1 MTRTIELNLSDED
14 MIQIT
19 NILRETA
26 GQKAWEHLQGAIG
39 YLITWNTS
47 YPKVTIYRDGKTDL
61 IACYY
66 NEQGERKYVIGAV
79 WHETHYG
86 FHS

>member
-1 MTRTIELNLSDED
+1 METQDRTITLCIDNNQLTE
-14 MIQIT
+14 IA
-19 NILRETA
+19 ETI
-26 GQKAWEHLQGAIG
+26 GYWDKLQAAIG
-39 YLITWNTS
+39 YLATWNTN

-61 IACYY
+61 VALYY
-66 NEQGERKYVIGAV
+66 NEQGERAYVIGAV